1 MKTYALTTTV
11 YLKKKKNNITNSPM
25 SIQEEMFKAIEAEI
39 DKTVE
44 AGKEKVI
51 VNNDKAKKVARMLTE
66 LSVNKSDADSL
77 VNDYISR
84 IKNIC
89 KS

>member
-1 MKTYALTTTV
+1 
-11 YLKKKKNNITNSPM
+11 M
-25 SIQEEMFKAIEAEI
+25 SIQTEMFKAIETEI
-39 DKTVE
+39 DKTVA

-66 LSVNKSDADSL
+66 LSVSKSDADTL
-77 VNDYISR
+77 VNQYISN

-89 KS
+89 K

>member
-1 MKTYALTTTV
+1 MTITA
-11 YLKKKKNNITNSPM
+11 YLKKKKSNIINITM
-25 SIQEEMFKAIEAEI
+25 SIQTEMYKAIETEI
-39 DKTVE
+39 ERTVA

-66 LSVNKSDADSL
+66 LSVSKSDSDSL
-77 VNDYISR
+77 VNQYISN

-89 KS
+89 K

>member
-1 MKTYALTTTV
+1 
-11 YLKKKKNNITNSPM
+11 M
-25 SIQEEMFKAIEAEI
+25 SIQEEMYKAIETEI
-39 DKTVE
+39 DKTVA

-66 LSVNKSDADSL
+66 LSVSKADADSL
-77 VNDYISR
+77 VNLYISN

-89 KS
+89 K

>member
-1 MKTYALTTTV
+1 MTTTA
-11 YLKKKKNNITNSPM
+11 YLRKKKNNITNSFM
-25 SIQEEMFKAIEAEI
+25 SIQEEMYKAIETEI

-51 VNNDKAKKVARMLTE
+51 VNNDRAKKVARMLTE
-66 LSVNKSDADSL
+66 LSVSKTDADSL
-77 VNDYISR
+77 VNEYISK

-89 KS
+89 KA

>member
-11 YLKKKKNNITNSPM
+11 YSKKKKNNITNSPM
-25 SIQEEMFKAIEAEI
+25 SIQEEMFKAIETEI
-39 DKTVE
+39 NKTVD

-66 LSVNKSDADSL
+66 LSVSKSDADSL

>member
-1 MKTYALTTTV
+1 
-11 YLKKKKNNITNSPM
+11 M
-25 SIQEEMFKAIEAEI
+25 SIQEEMYKAIETEI
-39 DKTVE
+39 DKTVA

-66 LSVNKSDADSL
+66 LSVSKADAESL
-77 VNDYISR
+77 VNQYIAN

-89 KS
+89 K

>member
-1 MKTYALTTTV
+1 MRTCASIITV
-11 YLKKKKNNITNSPM
+11 YLMKKKNNIINSPM
-25 SIQEEMFKAIEAEI
+25 SIQEEMFKAIETEI

-44 AGKEKVI
+44 VGKAKVI
-51 VNNDKAKKVARMLTE
+51 VNYDKAKKVARMLTE
-66 LSVNKSDADSL
+66 LSVSKSDADSL

>member
-1 MKTYALTTTV
+1 MRISALTITA
-11 YLKKKKNNITNSPM
+11 YLRKKKNNIINNTM
-25 SIQEEMFKAIEAEI
+25 SIQEEMYKAIETEI
-39 DKTVE
+39 DKTVA

-66 LSVNKSDADSL
+66 LSVSKADADSL
-77 VNDYISR
+77 VNQYIAN

-89 KS
+89 K

>member
-1 MKTYALTTTV
+1 
-11 YLKKKKNNITNSPM
+11 M
-25 SIQEEMFKAIEAEI
+25 SIQEEMYKAIETEI
-39 DKTVE
+39 NKTID
-44 AGKEKVI
+44 AGKGKVI

>member
-1 MKTYALTTTV
+1 MRISALTIIA
-11 YLKKKKNNITNSPM
+11 YLRKKKNNIINSTM
-25 SIQEEMFKAIEAEI
+25 SIQEEMYKAIETEI
-39 DKTVE
+39 DKTVA

-66 LSVNKSDADSL
+66 LSVNNADADSL
-77 VNDYISR
+77 VNQYIAN

-89 KS
+89 K

>member
-1 MKTYALTTTV
+1 MTTTA
-11 YLKKKKNNITNSPM
+11 YLKKKKSNIINITM
-25 SIQEEMFKAIEAEI
+25 SIQTEMYKAIETEI
-39 DKTVE
+39 ERTVA

-66 LSVNKSDADSL
+66 LSVSKSDSDSL
-77 VNDYISR
+77 VNQYISN

-89 KS
+89 K

>member
-1 MKTYALTTTV
+1 
-11 YLKKKKNNITNSPM
+11 M
-25 SIQEEMFKAIEAEI
+25 SIQEEMYKAIETEI
-39 DKTVE
+39 DKTVA

-66 LSVNKSDADSL
+66 LSVSKVDADSL
-77 VNDYISR
+77 INQYIIN

-89 KS
+89 K

>member
-1 MKTYALTTTV
+1 
-11 YLKKKKNNITNSPM
+11 M
-25 SIQEEMFKAIEAEI
+25 SIQEEMYKAIETEI
-39 DKTVE
+39 DKTVA

-66 LSVNKSDADSL
+66 LSVSKADADSL
-77 VNDYISR
+77 VNQYIAN

-89 KS
+89 K

>member
-1 MKTYALTTTV
+1 MTITA
-11 YLKKKKNNITNSPM
+11 YLRKKKNNIINSTM
-25 SIQEEMFKAIEAEI
+25 SIQEEMYKAIETEI
-39 DKTVE
+39 DKTVA

-66 LSVNKSDADSL
+66 LSVSKADAESL
-77 VNDYISR
+77 VNQYIAN

-89 KS
+89 K

>member
-1 MKTYALTTTV
+1 
-11 YLKKKKNNITNSPM
+11 M
-25 SIQEEMFKAIEAEI
+25 SIQTEMYKAIETEI
-39 DKTVE
+39 ERTVA

-66 LSVNKSDADSL
+66 LSVSKSDSDSL
-77 VNDYISR
+77 VNQYISN

-89 KS
+89 K

>member
-1 MKTYALTTTV
+1 
-11 YLKKKKNNITNSPM
+11 M
-25 SIQEEMFKAIEAEI
+25 SIQEEMYKAIETEI
-39 DKTVE
+39 DKTVK

-66 LSVNKSDADSL
+66 LSVSKSDADSL